1 MKIGG
6 NQNEISILKEIGQRI
21 KDHRISL
28 NITQSALADKCGIS
42 PSTEVRIE
50 NGEDSK
56 FSNYI
61 KILSALNMLDNLNI
75 MIPEVQPDF
84 KSIYEEKPKR
94 KRATPN
100 NDKKNTKWVWEEDK

>member
-1 MKIGG
+1 MKIDQ
-6 NQNEISILKEIGQRI
+6 NQNEIFVLKEIGQRI
-21 KDHRISL
+21 KQHRISL
-28 NITQSALADKCGIS
+28 NITQADLADKCGIS
-42 PSTEVRIE
+42 SSTEVRIE

-75 MIPEVQPDF
+75 LIPEVQPDF
-84 KSIYEEKPKR
+84 KSIFEEKQKR
-94 KRATPN
+94 KRATPS